1 MNDADAL
8 WCKGSGTTRHH
19 RTHQDATERMV
30 EGQSIAQENKVSGR
44 FWIPNMVA
52 NIWSIML
59 GYCDGYYDFEY
70 EGQINDLVD
79 SSSFLCD

>member
-1 MNDADAL
+1 MNDSDAL

-30 EGQSIAQENKVSGR
+30 EGQSMARKLGHSGR

-52 NIWSIML
+52 II
-59 GYCDGYYDFEY
+59 
-70 EGQINDLVD
+70 
-79 SSSFLCD
+79 